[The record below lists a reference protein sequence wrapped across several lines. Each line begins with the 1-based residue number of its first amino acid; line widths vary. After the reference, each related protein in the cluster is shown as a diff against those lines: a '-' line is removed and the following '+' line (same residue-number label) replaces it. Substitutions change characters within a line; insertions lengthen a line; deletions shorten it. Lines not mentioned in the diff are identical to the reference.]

1 MTISLDRFNRVI
13 KNQRTMQVSGK
24 VTKVIGLLIE
34 GHCPGV
40 SIGSLCRIG
49 VGLTRDYVLAEVVGF
64 RDDKVLLMP
73 LGGLSGITPGG
84 TITLVD
90 DQPKVQVGEAM
101 LGRVLDGMLRPL
113 DGKGPL
119 DLHHEVPLYAKPLN
133 PMQRSRIEEPLDL
146 GIRALNGMLTCGKG
160 QRLGIMA
167 GSGVGKSVLLGMIA
181 RYTSAAVNVI
191 ALIGERGRE
200 LREFIERDL
209 GEEGLKR
216 SVVVVVTSDQSA
228 LLRSRGALVATA
240 VAEYFRA
247 QGQDVL
253 LMMDSLTR
261 FCMAHREIGLS
272 AGEPPTTKG
281 YPPSVFN
288 ILPRLLE
295 RAGTSRGQGSITGLY
310 TVLVEG
316 DDMNEPVADAA
327 RSILDGHIV
336 LSRRLAHLGHY
347 PAIDVLQSA
356 SRVMM
361 DIVPPEHLELTLK
374 LREILAVY
382 SEAEEMINIGAYVKG
397 KNKRID
403 YAIQRIDALNAFL
416 RQRMGES
423 ANMVQTFEAMRT
435 VP

>member
-181 RYTSAAVNVI
+181 RYTSAAVGNYANSSNGI
-191 ALIGERGRE
+191 SERKGSNARSWWWSPRTNPLCCARAEPWLPPRWPSTSAPRGRMC
-200 LREFIERDL
+200 
-209 GEEGLKR
+209 
-216 SVVVVVTSDQSA
+216 S
-228 LLRSRGALVATA
+228 
-240 VAEYFRA
+240 
-247 QGQDVL
+247 
-253 LMMDSLTR
+253 
-261 FCMAHREIGLS
+261 
-272 AGEPPTTKG
+272 
-281 YPPSVFN
+281 
-288 ILPRLLE
+288 
-295 RAGTSRGQGSITGLY
+295 
-310 TVLVEG
+310 
-316 DDMNEPVADAA
+316 
-327 RSILDGHIV
+327 
-336 LSRRLAHLGHY
+336 
-347 PAIDVLQSA
+347 
-356 SRVMM
+356 
-361 DIVPPEHLELTLK
+361 
-374 LREILAVY
+374 
-382 SEAEEMINIGAYVKG
+382 
-397 KNKRID
+397 
-403 YAIQRIDALNAFL
+403 
-416 RQRMGES
+416 
-423 ANMVQTFEAMRT
+423 
-435 VP
+435 